1 MYIIYMYII
10 YMYIIYMYIIN
21 LYIPTTCISKE
32 ILQNLQ
38 IVPVQVQYEPLCSL
52 PRGPTATGV

>member
-1 MYIIYMYII
+1 
-10 YMYIIYMYIIN
+10 MYIIYMYIIN